1 MITNVKYTDLDQTQV
16 KITLDD
22 GREMFAGV
30 EGATW
35 LHTELNEWLR
45 DNTPLPFMT
54 EEELAQKAIVDAR
67 ELFKQNRAKA
77 VAAIVVEVDDL
88 IFDGDEVA
96 QTRMVR
102 AALVMQDAETTTWVQ
117 ANNIPAEV
125 TKAQLIE
132 AIRLAGAEQTRL
144 WVFQG

>member
-132 AIRLAGAEQTRL
+132 AIRLAGAEHTRL
-144 WVFQG
+144 WVMP